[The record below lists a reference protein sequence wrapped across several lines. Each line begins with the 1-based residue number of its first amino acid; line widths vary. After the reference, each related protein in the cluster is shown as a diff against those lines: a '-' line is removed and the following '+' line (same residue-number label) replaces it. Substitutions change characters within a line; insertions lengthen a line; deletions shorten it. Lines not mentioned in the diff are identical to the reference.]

1 MATTKMQIVN
11 AGEAQTNQKQKAEA
25 TSAPIRVRQKTKAKL
40 EQLLKQANK
49 DQPGRKVKPDDLI
62 CFALGLISDEHL
74 AEICDRKLSNK
85 DRMEQLFKNFSK
97 ERRGATRDEF
107 LGLLL
112 EGKVSI

>member
-1 MATTKMQIVN
+1 MAKTKMQIVN
-11 AGEAQTNQKQKAEA
+11 VAEAQTNQKRKEEA
-25 TSAPIRVRQKTKAKL
+25 TSAPIRVRHKTKTKL

-49 DQPGRKVKPDDLI
+49 NQAGRKVKPDDLI
-62 CFALGLISDEHL
+62 CFALGLIVDEHL
-74 AEICDRKLSNK
+74 AEICDSKLSNK
-85 DRMEQLFKNFSK
+85 DRMEQLFKKFCK